1 MAVDKPLKPPP
12 WYQRHLWQI
21 VPVRDVLWIFLG
33 TFLLWFGYQLRAI
46 FIPLLI
52 AFAFAYLF
60 DPLIRW
66 GERYCKIPRP
76 VTISLILALLI
87 IGGMSL
93 SARLGPEFLKQFA
106 ALLRELINYFQTFA
120 TEYHI
125 HLLTALQAKFGKW
138 VQHLEEN
145 PVGFIVENTETL
157 LIGTTQ
163 AVTVV
168 SRILGTAVYIGTMAL
183 LIPFYFFIIAWHFDA
198 IMGKVKDLMPVQEK
212 DQILAI
218 IKEMD
223 EAIAAFFRGRLV
235 IVLVTAVFFSLGWS
249 PLFADVPYWLVL
261 GISAGILNFIPYL
274 AALAW
279 LAAIFSKGLAV
290 GFSGSFNLWL
300 VVIWPSIVYGIV
312 QFIDGWLLTP
322 WIQGRSL
329 NLGVITV
336 IIVVLTGG
344 MIAGLYGLLL
354 CIPIAACAKI
364 LFTRLILPRFYQ
376 WTEEH

>member
-1 MAVDKPLKPPP
+1 MAVDKPLKLLP

-33 TFLLWFGYQLRAI
+33 AFLLWFGYQLRAI

-66 GERYCKIPRP
+66 GERYCKMPRP
-76 VTISLILALLI
+76 VTISLILALVI

-93 SARLGPEFLKQFA
+93 LAWLGPEFLKQFA
-106 ALLRELINYFQTFA
+106 ELLRGLIDYLQTLA
-120 TEYHI
+120 TEYDI
-125 HLLTALQAKFGKW
+125 HLLKSLRAKLEKW

-145 PVGFIVENTETL
+145 PVGFIVENTEIL

-168 SRILGTAVYIGTMAL
+168 RHILGTAVYIGTMAL
-183 LIPFYFFIIAWHFDA
+183 LIPFYFFMIAWHFGA
-198 IMGKVKDLMPVQEK
+198 IIRKIKDLMPAREK
-212 DQILAI
+212 DQTLAI

-223 EAIAAFFRGRLV
+223 EAVAAFFRGRLV
-235 IVLVTAVFFSLGWS
+235 IVLVTAGLFSLGWS

-279 LAAIFSKGLAV
+279 LAAILSKGLAI
-290 GFSGSFNLWL
+290 GFSGDFDLWL
-300 VVIWPSIVYGIV
+300 VIIWPSFVYGVV

-329 NLGVITV
+329 NLGAITV
-336 IIVVLTGG
+336 IIVVLIGG
-344 MIAGLYGLLL
+344 TMGGLYGLLL
-354 CIPIAACAKI
+354 CIPMAACAKI
-364 LFTRLILPRFYQ
+364 LFTGLILPRFYQ
-376 WTEEH
+376 WAEEH